1 MTRLDLL
8 GRQAIFCW
16 VVLAWGLAT
25 ALGQDQPP
33 QPATSD
39 WIKVSPEG
47 AGFEVLMPVEPKLAV
62 HDVRPTS
69 DRRIKVHIASASA
82 AGGKAI
88 FMTAYHDLDFDATDE
103 KKIRDVLD
111 GGVQGSLLNALG
123 KISKHE
129 QIKLGEHPGR
139 HFEYAGNR
147 YNQQIEAVS
156 RIYLVGRR
164 VIQITVIRTPET
176 EIASDIT
183 KFFDSFK
190 LVENTPQA
198 KAPVDPFSAD
208 DGASQSA
215 TPKKDGGK

>member
-1 MTRLDLL
+1 MNRLDHFSRL
-8 GRQAIFCW
+8 AICCCGVFVW
-16 VVLAWGLAT
+16 SLAT
-25 ALGQDQPP
+25 ALGQDSPP
-33 QPATSD
+33 QPPTSE
-39 WIKVSPEG
+39 WVKVSPEG

-62 HDVRPTS
+62 HDVRPMAN
-69 DRRIKVHIASASA
+69 RQIKVHMASATA

-88 FMTAYHDLDFDATDE
+88 FMTAYHDLDFDAKDE

-111 GGVQGSLLNALG
+111 GGVHGSLLNALG

-147 YNQQIEAVS
+147 YNQKIEAVS

-176 EIASDIT
+176 DVAADIT
-183 KFFDSFK
+183 KFFDSLK
-190 LVENTPQA
+190 LVEVTQ
-198 KAPVDPFSAD
+198 KATTPVDPFSAD
-208 DGASQSA
+208 SGASNNTA
-215 TPKKDGGK
+215 PKKDGGK